1 MQNTILLIEDETK
14 TGEMLKEALE
24 FSDIQV
30 ILAKDGKAA
39 LDVMERGK
47 FDLIILDLKL
57 PGMPGE
63 EVLEKIREIDDYVE
77 VIVNTNYPTNV
88 IPPFTMERLIE
99 AGITKYITKGAN
111 ADLVGLVAKVKEI
124 LRPFSQE
131 EWTKI
136 LESMPKELFH
146 EYA

>member
-1 MQNTILLIEDETK
+1 MQNTILLIEDEIK
-14 TGEMLKEALE
+14 TGEMLKQALE
-24 FSDIQV
+24 FSNIEV
-30 ILAKDGKAA
+30 IWAKDGNAA
-39 LDVMERGK
+39 LELMERGK
-47 FDLIILDLKL
+47 FDLIILDFKL
-57 PGMPGE
+57 PGMSGE

-77 VIVNTNYPTNV
+77 VIVNTNYPTNE
-88 IPPFTMERLIE
+88 IPPSAMERLIE
-99 AGITKYITKGAN
+99 AGITKYINKGAN

-131 EWTKI
+131 ERTKI